1 MDGHI
6 TPDEN
11 RTKSRSNNRRT
22 AILDAAAYRF
32 RRQGYAATTMRE
44 VAADAGMLAGSMY
57 YHFPSKSALL
67 LAVHEEGVRR
77 IANSVDQAIFS
88 VDGSDPWMR
97 LEAGLTAHLESL
109 LDSGDFAQ
117 VVIRDLPA
125 DDEELR
131 AQLIALR
138 DDYEQRFRDLTEA
151 LPLDRPDDAGWV
163 RLLLLGAANWSR
175 SWYRADGA
183 PPGDIARKFVA
194 LIRNGSNGGTHDTA
208 G

>member
-1 MDGHI
+1 MDGHV
-6 TPDEN
+6 TAQESA
-11 RTKSRSNNRRT
+11 TKSRSNNRRA

-77 IANSVDQAIFS
+77 IARSVDQATSSI
-88 VDGSDPWMR
+88 DAHDPWTR

-109 LDSGDFAQ
+109 LDSGDYAQ

-131 AQLIALR
+131 TQLIALR

-151 LPLDRPDDAGWV
+151 LPLPTPDDAGWV
-163 RLLLLGAANWSR
+163 RLLLLGASNWSR
-175 SWYRADGA
+175 TWYHADGV
-183 PPGDIARKFVA
+183 PPRDIAHKFVA
-194 LIRNGSNGGTHDTA
+194 LIRDRSNGGTHDNA
-208 G
+208 R